1 LFKAIRR
8 LWKKDISLWKKRDE
22 KEKIVWLL
30 IKVVESGGN
39 MKIREEEKW
48 VLNEEDMWD
57 FKQRYVAN
65 ACKNLQECNNCIM

>member
-65 ACKNLQECNNCIM
+65 ACKNL